1 MSFCHHGV
9 GISLFQSLRGVLG
22 GTWMNCPSG
31 RYGMRVVSWD
41 NAKPGDFV
49 TFNWDGGVPDHIGM
63 LVERYSDSAKC
74 VEGNTSPTNAGSQS
88 NGGGVYVRNRDRSQI
103 QAIIRWT

>member
-1 MSFCHHGV
+1 
-9 GISLFQSLRGVLG
+9 
-22 GTWMNCPSG
+22 
-31 RYGMRVVSWD
+31 MRLVSWD

-63 LVERYSDSAKC
+63 LVERYPDSAKC
-74 VEGNTSPTNAGSQS
+74 VEGNTSPTNGPGMSQS
-88 NGGGVYVRNRDRSQI
+88 NGGGMYVRHRDRSQI